1 MKEGIRRMENLV
13 LFDSHCHL
21 DYIEAGIM
29 GHEPNTNLAHV
40 LERANSYGVDYV
52 LNPSVN
58 IADFDRV
65 LGVAE
70 RFEHVY
76 AAIGVHPCEV
86 EETNRVPDWEEAVER
101 RLSHPKVK
109 AVGET
114 GLDYYHQSGDSE
126 QADLQL
132 HCFAKHLSLA
142 LKHDL
147 PVIVHDRQAHEDVK
161 RLIQDAPQVKG
172 VMHCF
177 GGDASFALEMVEL
190 GFYISFA
197 GNVTFK
203 KATDLH
209 EAAKQI
215 PLDKLLIETDSP
227 FLSPVPERG
236 KPNEPYRTKFVADF
250 IAELRGIPLEAVVET
265 STQNAF
271 QLFQIAAFNKES

>member
-1 MKEGIRRMENLV
+1 MPPL

-21 DYIEAGIM
+21 DYIEAGVM
-29 GHEPNTNLAHV
+29 GHPPDTDLQDV
-40 LERANSYGVDYV
+40 LDRAKAYGVGYV
-52 LNPSVN
+52 LNPAVN

-76 AAIGVHPCEV
+76 ASIGVHPCEV
-86 EETNRVPDWEEAVER
+86 EETLSVPNWVEEIER
-101 RLSHPKVK
+101 RLGHPKVK
-109 AVGET
+109 AIGET

-126 QADLQL
+126 QADLQRQ
-132 HCFAKHLSLA
+132 CFKTHLELA
-142 LKHDL
+142 LKYDL
-147 PVIVHDRQAHEDVK
+147 PVIVHDREAHADVK
-161 RLIQDAPQVKG
+161 SLVEAHSGVKG

-177 GGDASFALEMVEL
+177 GGDADFAMEMVEL
-190 GFYISFA
+190 GFYVSFA

-209 EAAKQI
+209 DAAKRV
-215 PLDKLLIETDSP
+215 PLNRLLIETDSP

-250 IAELRGIPLEAVVET
+250 IAELRGISVEAVIEA

-271 QLFQIAAFNKES
+271 TLFQLSPLKAEL

>member
-1 MKEGIRRMENLV
+1 MPPL

-21 DYIEAGIM
+21 DYIEAGVM
-29 GHEPNTNLAHV
+29 GHPPDTDLQDV
-40 LERANSYGVDYV
+40 LDRAKAYGVGYV
-52 LNPSVN
+52 LNPAVN

-76 AAIGVHPCEV
+76 ASIGVHPCEV
-86 EETNRVPDWEEAVER
+86 EETLSVPNWVEEIER
-101 RLSHPKVK
+101 RLGHPQVK
-109 AVGET
+109 AIGET

-126 QADLQL
+126 QADLQRQ
-132 HCFAKHLSLA
+132 CFKTHLDLA
-142 LKHDL
+142 LKYDL
-147 PVIVHDRQAHEDVK
+147 PVIVHDREAHADVK
-161 RLIQDAPQVKG
+161 SLVEAHSGVKG

-177 GGDASFALEMVEL
+177 GGDADFALAMVEL
-190 GFYISFA
+190 GFYVSFA

-209 EAAKQI
+209 DAAKRV
-215 PLDKLLIETDSP
+215 PLNRLLIETDSP

-250 IAELRGIPLEAVVET
+250 IAELRGIPVET
-265 STQNAF
+265 VIEASTQNAF
-271 QLFQIAAFNKES
+271 TLFQLSPLKAEL